1 MSDADDAVSEAL
13 GKNRQLA
20 AARLVR
26 KEELVAELT
35 QRRADR
41 ARLEA
46 EAASA
51 GGGPEALLT
60 GIATLRAEV
69 DARISAL
76 SEELALVDGQLQ
88 GARTEMKELRRLGD
102 RAAVAAALPGTPD
115 EFIKTDEE
123 IALENARS
131 HISGLDVQVR
141 VNDELSGRPP
151 VASSSAPAAA
161 PSPPVSR
168 ESAEDAARRKF
179 DELRKAREAPA
190 PGTPP
195 KQTF

>member
-20 AARLVR
+20 VARLVR
-26 KEELVAELT
+26 KEELQAELAK
-35 QRRADR
+35 RRADQ

-51 GGGPEALLT
+51 AGGPEALLT

-69 DARISAL
+69 DARITAL
-76 SEELALVDGQLQ
+76 TEELALVDSQLQ
-88 GARTEMKELRRLGD
+88 GARTEMKELRRMGD
-102 RAAVAAALPGTPD
+102 RAAVAAALPGAPD
-115 EFIKTDEE
+115 ELIKSDEE

-141 VNDELSGRPP
+141 VNDELSGLPP
-151 VASSSAPAAA
+151 VAAPAPAVA
-161 PSPPVSR
+161 PTPAVSR

-179 DELRKAREAPA
+179 DELRKARETPA

-195 KQTF
+195 KKTF